1 MFSALRKLA
10 SNNKNESSE
19 KIQTAGGLQT
29 MSATLQKKF
38 AKGIHYNSNYIFK
51 LWSNYL
57 SLIVFWCLCCENPVK
72 IIIRGD
78 RNVGKTC
85 LFQRLQGQSFLE
97 EYNPTQE
104 IQVHFIY

>member
-38 AKGIHYNSNYIFK
+38 AKGIHYNSN
-51 LWSNYL
+51 
-57 SLIVFWCLCCENPVK
+57 
-72 IIIRGD
+72 
-78 RNVGKTC
+78 
-85 LFQRLQGQSFLE
+85 
-97 EYNPTQE
+97 
-104 IQVHFIY
+104 